1 MKKKELIRVFP
12 RGLREAK
19 CVQELDFEKVQEIRF
34 RVGQNVVIYY
44 DKGEQIL
51 KERSLEVIKS
61 SDIKEMLEYMSQY
74 SLYAY
79 EQELRQGFITLEGGH
94 RVGMAGKVIT
104 ESNKVKNFKHISS
117 INIRVAHE
125 VIGCAKELIPHITK
139 NKTVCHTLIISPPKC
154 GKTTLLRDLIRI
166 VSDGNEWVKGS
177 IVGVVDER
185 SELGACYKGV
195 IQNNIGKRTDILDS
209 CPKAEG
215 MIMLIRSMSP
225 QVIAVD
231 EIGTTEDIYAI
242 EYAMLCG
249 SKLLATV
256 HGNSLEDIR
265 NKPILG
271 NLVKEK
277 RFERYVLMGNE
288 NRVGEILEIYDERGS
303 IIFQNIR

>member
-12 RGLREAK
+12 RSIRETK
-19 CVQELDFEKVQEIRF
+19 SVQELDFEKIQEIRF
-34 RVGQNVVIYY
+34 RVGQDIMIYS
-44 DKGEQIL
+44 DKGEMVL
-51 KERSLEVIKS
+51 KEKALHTIQS

-104 ESNKVKNFKHISS
+104 ESNRVKNFKHISS

-125 VIGCAKELIPHITK
+125 VIGCAEALVPHITR
-139 NKTVCHTLIISPPKC
+139 NKMVCHTLIISPPKC
-154 GKTTLLRDLIRI
+154 GKTTLLRDLIRL

-177 IVGVVDER
+177 VVGVVDER
-185 SELGACYKGV
+185 SEIGACYRGV
-195 IQNNIGKRTDILDS
+195 IQNNIGRRTDVLDA

-215 MIMLIRSMSP
+215 MIMLIRSMAP
-225 QVIAVD
+225 QIIAVD
-231 EIGTTEDIYAI
+231 EIGTTEDMYAI

-249 SKLLATV
+249 CKLLATV
-256 HGNSLEDIR
+256 HGNSLEDVR

-271 NLVKEK
+271 NLMKER
-277 RFERYVLMGNE
+277 RFERYVLMGGE
-288 NRVGEILEIYDERGS
+288 HKVGEVMEIYDERGS
-303 IIFQNIR
+303 IIFQNSR